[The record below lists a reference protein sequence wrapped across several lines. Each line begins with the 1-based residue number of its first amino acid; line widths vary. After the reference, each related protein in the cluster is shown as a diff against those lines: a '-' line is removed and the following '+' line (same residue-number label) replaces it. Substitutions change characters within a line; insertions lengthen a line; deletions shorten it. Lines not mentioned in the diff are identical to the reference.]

1 MKVRTLHTVRLR
13 IPPRWQSTVGESAP
27 KGQAIA
33 EPEGKRVNIPV
44 LAGRETRGRSTEL
57 AAHCGICALKAE
69 ASDSIG
75 KSVELGGS
83 R

>member
-13 IPPRWQSTVGESAP
+13 IPPLWQSTVGESAP
-27 KGQAIA
+27 KGQARA

-44 LAGRETRGRSTEL
+44 LAFQETRGRSTEL

-69 ASDSIG
+69 AIGPIG
-75 KSVELGGS
+75 KSVGLGGS